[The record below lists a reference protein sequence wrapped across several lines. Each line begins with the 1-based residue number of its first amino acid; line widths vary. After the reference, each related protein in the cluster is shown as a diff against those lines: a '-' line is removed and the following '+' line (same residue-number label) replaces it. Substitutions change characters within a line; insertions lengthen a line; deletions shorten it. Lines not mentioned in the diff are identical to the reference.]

1 MNLNNLKMKDMKKYI
16 IVMICFFLGGSII
29 AQQTPAPK
37 QTTAFSIEGATA
49 HLGNGEVIENSLLMF
64 NDGKITFVG
73 SALMKIARQ
82 GTVVDAKGKHI
93 YPGFIAANT
102 SLGLTEIS
110 AVRATEDAD
119 EVGRMLPHIRSLI
132 AYNAESKI
140 VESMRPNGV
149 LMAQIT
155 PRGGVISGTSSI
167 MQLDAWNWEDAAVK
181 ADDAIHINWPS
192 AFSRGRWWLGEDP
205 GLKVDAKY
213 SNNIERIKDYFVTAK
228 GYLDGI
234 KEEKNLAYEA
244 MLGLYN
250 GSQKIFIHVS
260 GHKEITDAITIF
272 KGVGIN
278 KIVIVHGNGAEKI
291 ADLLIKN
298 KIPVVIDRAHR
309 VPENEDDDYDLPF
322 RNAKILIDAG
332 LTVAIGMEGQME
344 RMNTRNLPFYAGTF
358 AAYGVD
364 KEQAVAMITGNAAK
378 ILEIDKTVGTL
389 EVGKDATLFI
399 SEGDA
404 LDMKTNIL
412 IHAFIQ
418 GRKISLETHQTK
430 LWKRYSNK
438 YKTK

>member
-1 MNLNNLKMKDMKKYI
+1 MKKYI

-155 PRGGVISGTSSI
+155 PRGGVISGTSSV

-298 KIPVVIDRAHR
+298 KIPVVVDRAHR
-309 VPENEDDDYDLPF
+309 VTENEDDDYDLPF

-378 ILEIDKTVGTL
+378 ILKIDKTVGTL

-404 LDMKTNIL
+404 LDMRTNIL